1 MGWLFGQEK
10 AAERADEELSRYDDE
25 EAARLGAMSGSAG
38 ARQSPAPI
46 MAGSGIGELTVED
59 VFTITGRGRVA
70 TGRVTAGILRV
81 GDRVVILRDGV
92 SPMPAE
98 IAAIE
103 MFRKKANEA
112 AVGSTVGI
120 LFRDRPDVARGDVIR
135 TTASS

>member
-1 MGWLFGQEK
+1 MGWLFGRKK
-10 AAERADEELSRYDDE
+10 APESADEMLRRYNDE
-25 EAARLGAMSGSAG
+25 QAARL
-38 ARQSPAPI
+38 
-46 MAGSGIGELTVED
+46 AGSGVGELTVED

-103 MFRKKANEA
+103 MFRKKANEV
-112 AVGSTVGI
+112 AVGSTVGV